1 MASVFLAD
9 LDADVIGLGADCT
22 NPQFVKPPAKKKTT
36 SNRKGRVELSME
48 EDVVV
53 GVGVMRSVGGRAA
66 VSVSDCLACS
76 GCVTSAETV
85 LLSRDSTGEF
95 NAMRASGERVEVSVS
110 QASLAS
116 IAAQVGAST
125 GATFGA
131 LRRLL
136 APATV
141 AHVASALDLA
151 LLELADEFLG
161 RVRVGTRDAPVPEP
175 TRGVSSERILR
186 RDVEE
191 RVGPARR
198 REDGPLP
205 LVVAECPGVVCF
217 VEKTAAH
224 ALPYL
229 ASTKSAMATFGALK
243 SDTRHV
249 SVVPCADKKLEA
261 ARKDLS
267 RDGTPDV
274 DLALTTKE
282 AVDAVGGVDTI
293 RAALRG
299 EEEGEPWV
307 VSPASAGS
315 GGYLEF
321 VYRAA
326 AKAFGAT
333 VPDRLDYVRVRND
346 DFHEVDLALPDGLTL
361 KFARAYGFRNVQR
374 VASALKRGSSPYHF
388 VELMACPSGCL
399 NGGGQL
405 FSDDETSRDQARR
418 RIALVDAAFHA
429 GDKTRDPRAGPLAG
443 RRHALADVLHTRYHN
458 IPPLETNPKW

>member
-95 NAMRASGERVEVSVS
+95 NAMRAGRARGS
-110 QASLAS
+110 
-116 IAAQVGAST
+116 VGAST

-161 RVRVGTRDAPVPEP
+161 RVRVGTRDAPSPSPRGACRANASCDATSRSAWVP
-175 TRGVSSERILR
+175 
-186 RDVEE
+186 
-191 RVGPARR
+191 RVDARTV
-198 REDGPLP
+198 PSL
-205 LVVAECPGVVCF
+205 VAECPGVVCF

-282 AVDAVGGVDTI
+282 AVDAVKK
-293 RAALRG
+293 R
-299 EEEGEPWV
+299 EPWV

-315 GGYLEF
+315 GGYLELRLPRGRES
-321 VYRAA
+321 VWRD
-326 AKAFGAT
+326 

-388 VELMACPSGCL
+388 VELMACP
-399 NGGGQL
+399 
-405 FSDDETSRDQARR
+405 ARR

-458 IPPLETNPKW
+458 IPPRDESQW